1 MASCSIQTRLVLS
14 LFRRNL
20 FINLIFLALLAIAL
34 LAYHF
39 VVPAQV
45 NTLATNSIFGDLFNL
60 QERSTIL
67 MVSFSI
73 ILILIQAYLINDIV
87 IKHKLS
93 RALSTI
99 PAAVFILFSAWV
111 MSNQIYHPILIA
123 NTFFILSLN
132 SLFKVYKKF
141 QPIINIFNS
150 GFWLALSTCF
160 YTPYLL
166 FLIVLLLGLLSLR
179 NINVRETLQML
190 IGLLTPFFLMG
201 TVFFYFD
208 MMDRFSP
215 FTQHIVSIP
224 QVNWE
229 NPITLAKP
237 ILLIL
242 LILISIFFNSE
253 IKKKKKFDAIKK
265 IELAY
270 WTFLV
275 ALFSVFFGN
284 PVHEMHL
291 LMASVPI
298 GLCYGLVLE
307 SSSNKIIKE
316 FMFLLAVG
324 GYGLFLLGLVG

>member
-1 MASCSIQTRLVLS
+1 MLS

-20 FINLIFLALLAIAL
+20 FINLIFLALLAIVL
-34 LAYHF
+34 LAYHLIMPSE
-39 VVPAQV
+39 V
-45 NTLATNSIFGDLFNL
+45 TILATNSIFGDIFNL
-60 QERSTIL
+60 REGSTIL
-67 MVSFSI
+67 KVG
-73 ILILIQAYLINDIV
+73 LTLVLLLIQAFLVNDIV

-99 PAAVFILFSAWV
+99 PAAVFLLFCAWV
-111 MSNQIYHPILIA
+111 LSQQVYHPILIA

-179 NINVRETLQML
+179 NINLRETLQML

-208 MMDRFSP
+208 MMDSFSP
-215 FTQHIVSIP
+215 FTRNIVSIP
-224 QVNWE
+224 QVSFE
-229 NPITLAKP
+229 NPMTLTKP
-237 ILLIL
+237 IILLLLIFL
-242 LILISIFFNSE
+242 SIFFNSE

-270 WTFLV
+270 WTFLI
-275 ALFSVFFGN
+275 ALLAVFFGD
-284 PVHEMHL
+284 PIHEMHL

-298 GLCYGLVLE
+298 GICYGLVLE
-307 SSSNKIIKE
+307 SSSNKILKE

-324 GYGLFLLGLVG
+324 GYTLFLLGVVG